1 MLPMEGA
8 WVQSLAG
15 ALRSYHAAWPKKK
28 KNSFNTKGGSL
39 GETEEQK

>member
-1 MLPMEGA
+1 MLPMQGA

-28 KNSFNTKGGSL
+28 NSLNTKGGSL

>member
-28 KNSFNTKGGSL
+28 KIHL
-39 GETEEQK
+39 IQKEAV